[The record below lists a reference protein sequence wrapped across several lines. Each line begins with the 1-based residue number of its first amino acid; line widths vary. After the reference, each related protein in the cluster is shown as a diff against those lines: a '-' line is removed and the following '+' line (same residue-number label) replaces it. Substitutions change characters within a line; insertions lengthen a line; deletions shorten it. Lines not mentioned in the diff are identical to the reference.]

1 MVKGCRL
8 EVTFRCSVLCEVTT
22 MGERSRDPVI
32 VVFVSVALLH
42 DDGCVRT
49 LVRKRFCAAYRI
61 RSIYLE

>member
-1 MVKGCRL
+1 MVKGCCL
-8 EVTFRCSVLCEVTT
+8 EETSGCSVLCEV

-32 VVFVSVALLH
+32 VVFVSVVLLH